1 MMRSH
6 KFTIAGNASNLK
18 KRAVQKGMLLP
29 NFFAPL
35 LDIEQT
41 PSLTSQR
48 LLVVLERRQSSE
60 AVSGFANNLGYSS
73 STRHDLLSFCLSLA
87 DGHIHRGELIRLG
100 GGIARLVSLESQ
112 RERNQCFG
120 VELRGRGFLPQMYRR
135 DAEWNHGC
143 GNAFVFSR

>member
-1 MMRSH
+1 MRSH

-100 GGIARLVSLESQ
+100 GRHRKVGVARVAKRKKPVFWCRIAGARLSPPDV
-112 RERNQCFG
+112 
-120 VELRGRGFLPQMYRR
+120 
-135 DAEWNHGC
+135 
-143 GNAFVFSR
+143 